1 MSLCLSELL
10 LSNLQWF
17 GNLVTM
23 QWWNDLWL
31 NEGFASFVENVG
43 VDFTNPEWKMMDQ
56 FYLDKFQTSMAL
68 DQLSNSHPIMA
79 EVKDPAQ
86 INSLFDTISYDKVN
100 KDNVSP
106 YFIVLDMLTFLGASN
121 TFYGKHKL
129 T

>member
-1 MSLCLSELL
+1 
-10 LSNLQWF
+10 
-17 GNLVTM
+17 M